1 MINGLALGGLTVVV
15 VVVAAFGM
23 GFEEGRSKVYAEW
36 EDERERQE
44 AARLVVNT
52 RQAQETVK
60 IVTEYIDRVQV
71 IKETAEPIIKEVT
84 VYVPR
89 DTECD
94 IPHGFVSVHNAAAH
108 SLPVPEPAKHS
119 NDAPSGIDL
128 TTATETIAENYIR
141 CADNTDKLIA
151 LQHWV
156 NRMQAVSGSQTQE
169 RGN

>member
-1 MINGLALGGLTVVV
+1 MVNGLVSGGLALVLVGVAGFGL
-15 VVVAAFGM
+15 
-23 GFEEGRSKVYAEW
+23 GFEEGRSTVYAEW
-36 EDERERQE
+36 KSEREQQD
-44 AARLVVNT
+44 AARQSVNT

-60 IVTEYIDRVQV
+60 VVTEYIDRVQV

-84 VYVPR
+84 VYVSR

-94 IPHGFVSVHNAAAH
+94 IPHGFVSLHDAAAH
-108 SLPVPEPAKHS
+108 SLPVPEPAEHPY
-119 NDAPSGIDL
+119 DAPSGIDL

-156 NRMQAVSGSQTQE
+156 KRMQAVSGSQTQE